1 MIHGIGTDIVAIDR
15 MTQLLALDSDR
26 FAKRILADHEY
37 QHYLTV
43 KEQAAFLAK
52 RFVAKE
58 AAAKALGTGFRDG
71 LSLHDIYVTHN
82 DAGKPILNFSGRG
95 AELIKEFGITDTHL
109 SLSDEKEF
117 AIAFVTLISEKS

>member
-15 MTQLLALDSDR
+15 MTQLLALNSNR

-37 QHYLTV
+37 EQYLSC

-71 LSLHDIYVTHN
+71 LSLQDIYVTHN
-82 DAGKPILNFSGRG
+82 EQGKPLLNFTGRG
-95 AELIKEFGITDTHL
+95 AELIKEFGITDMHL